1 MFHFYPNEKYQHL
14 LSFISV
20 IFYDRD
26 RDGLVEEPLL
36 CGGWFD
42 YGKGNKFTDNDYDY
56 PFALCHI
63 KMSKRRD
70 DGSLISEGTQSAQ
83 KILKD
88 LTAQKGYNIKVKVK
102 RMSTLAVP
110 LITITKADELKERVI
125 APLLDGIKADN
136 G

>member
-1 MFHFYPNEKYQHL
+1 LFHFYPNEKYQHL

-42 YGKGNKFTDNDYDY
+42 YGKGNKFTGYDYDY

-102 RMSTLAVP
+102 RMSTLAVH